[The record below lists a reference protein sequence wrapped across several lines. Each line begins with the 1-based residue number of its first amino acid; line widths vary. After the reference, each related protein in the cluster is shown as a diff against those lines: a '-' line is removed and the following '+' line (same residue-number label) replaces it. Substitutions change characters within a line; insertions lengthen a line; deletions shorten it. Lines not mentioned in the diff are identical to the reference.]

1 MDFPFKAQIQHLA
14 EGKIDFEGQKT
25 VETSMRYYLSGV
37 TALAFIVGFARQ
49 SLQETFIIFGS
60 LTTLLFL
67 VMVPSWPFLNRNP
80 VTWLP
85 VKPSEESK
93 KDL

>member
-1 MDFPFKAQIQHLA
+1 MDFPFKAQIQSLA
-14 EGKIDFEGQKT
+14 EGKIDFEGQKK
-25 VETSMRYYLSGV
+25 VEKSMHYVLSGV
-37 TALAFIVGFARQ
+37 TALAFVVGFARQ
-49 SLQETFIIFGS
+49 SLQDTFLIFGS

-67 VMVPSWPFLNRNP
+67 VMVPPWPFLNQHP

-85 VKPSEESK
+85 VKPSEDSK